1 MVEVRV
7 GRVAEVSEAGM
18 MGERAMHGR
27 MLKALAGRV
36 VQAAV
41 VGLMAGWSGGVV
53 GQDFRIETVTVA
65 PNRAVEVTYP
75 SSVASYYTLFRGV
88 DVTAIAEPIQ
98 MKLGTAGTGM
108 LSDDS
113 VPGAGA
119 FYRVRQYAVGGAFDQ
134 DNDGITDTVELQH
147 ECLDPLN
154 PLDGIQDFDG
164 DGVSNRDEVRAGTDP
179 CVPDTVMAGVF
190 VVNPLNNATFSAPA
204 SIPVAVNAVIPDASV
219 TSVELLVNGVS
230 FGQDTSAPFRF
241 DWMNVPS
248 GTYLLRARAIDS
260 LGGVT
265 LSDEVR
271 VNINIELATLA
282 PLPASTR
289 DTAVVVGGSAGVG
302 VDVTVVGGETPVTT
316 RTGNDGSFQAAVSL
330 RPNRLN
336 RLFVT
341 AVDSEGKASTPS
353 PVSILQDSEPP
364 FFHVD
369 YPVAGSEIT
378 SERVTVLGRVGD
390 TLSGFLGLGV
400 TVNGDPANVIVGIG
414 PNGTFERG
422 NVPLQMGLNTIQ
434 LTATDALGN
443 SISREVSVRRIAAVG
458 PRMIPESGDGQMAR
472 VGTLL
477 AEPLV
482 VRVLRENGTPFPDKV
497 VKLDVV
503 RSDGRL
509 FETAG
514 AAGTGAQTLTLR
526 TDAEGRVRVWWRMGM
541 DAGCGNNRVAV
552 SSRDISG
559 TVFFCASSE
568 PAPPQQINIGTGNFQ
583 KGEAGGLAPE
593 RLRAWVNDGCNGI
606 AGVPVTF
613 RVVRGGGRV
622 NGQTAVT
629 VLTSITGHASVEL
642 LLGAAGGNNLIEADF
657 AGNAKDPAVFV
668 AEGLVR
674 RDDTPTTFTGL
685 VLDNAENPVGGAR
698 CTLKAAGQTFITFS
712 NPAGRF
718 TFLEVPSG
726 PADLYVDGLT
736 ANQLNG
742 LPIETGTFPELH
754 YEPVLV
760 PNAVNTLP
768 APVLLPRLNPNNAR
782 VYDGTRDIVLTCE
795 GIAGLRMTVKAGSM
809 RRPDGTRP
817 SPQDPAVMTL
827 NQVHHDDI
835 PMPMPDGASPPFA
848 WTLQPAGATFDP
860 PIAIEYPNMSGL
872 PAGAIAYFLTFNH
885 DTMNF
890 EIVATGHVV
899 SDGSRIVTD
908 PGVGLTLSGWGCNCP
923 PYSATGSCGC
933 D

>member
-1 MVEVRV
+1 MV
-7 GRVAEVSEAGM
+7 
-18 MGERAMHGR
+18 
-27 MLKALAGRV
+27 
-36 VQAAV
+36 
-41 VGLMAGWSGGVV
+41 
-53 GQDFRIETVTVA
+53 
-65 PNRAVEVTYP
+65 P
-75 SSVASYYTLFRGV
+75 
-88 DVTAIAEPIQ
+88 
-98 MKLGTAGTGM
+98 
-108 LSDDS
+108 
-113 VPGAGA
+113 
-119 FYRVRQYAVGGAFDQ
+119 
-134 DNDGITDTVELQH
+134 EL
-147 ECLDPLN
+147 
-154 PLDGIQDFDG
+154 
-164 DGVSNRDEVRAGTDP
+164 
-179 CVPDTVMAGVF
+179 
-190 VVNPLNNATFSAPA
+190 
-204 SIPVAVNAVIPDASV
+204 
-219 TSVELLVNGVS
+219 
-230 FGQDTSAPFRF
+230 
-241 DWMNVPS
+241 
-248 GTYLLRARAIDS
+248 
-260 LGGVT
+260 
-265 LSDEVR
+265 
-271 VNINIELATLA
+271 
-282 PLPASTR
+282 
-289 DTAVVVGGSAGVG
+289 
-302 VDVTVVGGETPVTT
+302 
-316 RTGNDGSFQAAVSL
+316 
-330 RPNRLN
+330 
-336 RLFVT
+336 
-341 AVDSEGKASTPS
+341 
-353 PVSILQDSEPP
+353 
-364 FFHVD
+364 
-369 YPVAGSEIT
+369 
-378 SERVTVLGRVGD
+378 
-390 TLSGFLGLGV
+390 
-400 TVNGDPANVIVGIG
+400 
-414 PNGTFERG
+414 
-422 NVPLQMGLNTIQ
+422 
-434 LTATDALGN
+434 
-443 SISREVSVRRIAAVG
+443 
-458 PRMIPESGDGQMAR
+458 GDGQMAR

-477 AEPLV
+477 PEPLV
-482 VRVLRENGTPFPDKV
+482 VRVMQEDGTPFPGKV

-509 FETAG
+509 FETAAASGSG
-514 AAGTGAQTLTLR
+514 ALTLTLR
-526 TDAEGRVRVWWRMGM
+526 TDAEGRVRAWWRMGM

-622 NGQTAVT
+622 NGQTAIT
-629 VLTSITGHASVEL
+629 VPTSITGHATVEL
-642 LLGAAGGNNLIEADF
+642 LLGASGGNNLIEADF
-657 AGNAKDPAVFV
+657 AGNAKDPAIFV

-674 RDDTPTTFTGL
+674 REDTPTTFTGL

-736 ANQLNG
+736 ANILNG
-742 LPIETGTFPELH
+742 LEIETGTFPELH

-760 PNAVNTLP
+760 PNAVNSLP
-768 APVLLPRLNPNNAR
+768 APVLLPRLNPINAR

-860 PIAIEYPNMSGL
+860 PIEIEYPNMSGL
-872 PAGAIAYFLTFNH
+872 PAGAIAYFLTYNH